1 LVLQAKIGVKK
12 PFYDIREI
20 GDFMKKF
27 ICAIGFF
34 CLPLFSNSVTL
45 FNDSAFKLNATVLSA
60 TGDNQGTFT
69 ILPQH
74 QLTWQDSYSGGQ
86 AFSQTPYTVIWYCE
100 NGKEFGIVT
109 NVGAGA
115 FVSAN
120 SSFGDRI
127 CPIPK
132 QNSTQSQ
139 PQQSS

>member
-1 LVLQAKIGVKK
+1 
-12 PFYDIREI
+12 
-20 GDFMKKF
+20 MKKF
-27 ICAIGFF
+27 VWVLGFF
-34 CLPLFSNSVTL
+34 CLPLFCNSVTL
-45 FNDSAFKLNATVLSA
+45 FNDSAFKLQATVLSA
-60 TGDNQGTFT
+60 TGENQGTFT

-86 AFSQTPYTVIWYCE
+86 SFSQTPYTVIWYCE

-120 SSFGDRI
+120 SSDGYRI

-132 QNSTQSQ
+132 QNTTPGQ
-139 PQQSS
+139 PQESN